1 MEDIL
6 ASIRRILNEDEVTP
20 PSPEAGAPQAP
31 AQPQEPNAGGSGGAD
46 EDDGVLVLDEAML
59 VSAPQPGP
67 DIAFPT
73 AGGLG
78 PELALPPQTFPPEAS
93 APEDFTQAFSPQ
105 AFTPQPFS
113 PEPAVQPLPPVIA
126 EPVLPAP
133 GYVAEPASMPALDL
147 GTGPG
152 LLAPENAAAAASSV
166 GALIRTITEERSS
179 QVHRGG
185 PTIEDV
191 VREEVRPL
199 LKQWLDQHLP
209 PMVERLVRQEIE
221 RVTGRAAL

>member
-20 PSPEAGAPQAP
+20 PSPEAGSPQAP
-31 AQPQEPNAGGSGGAD
+31 AQPQEPNAGGSGGG

-67 DIAFPT
+67 DIAIPT

-78 PELALPPQTFPPEAS
+78 PELALPPQPFTPE
-93 APEDFTQAFSPQ
+93 
-105 AFTPQPFS
+105 AFTPQPVASQTFTPPAFT
-113 PEPAVQPLPPVIA
+113 PEPAFQP
-126 EPVLPAP
+126 PAV
-133 GYVAEPASMPALDL
+133 VAEQPSPPFVLEPTSSPPADLAAPA
-147 GTGPG
+147 G
-152 LLAPENAAAAASSV
+152 LLAPESAAAAAFSV